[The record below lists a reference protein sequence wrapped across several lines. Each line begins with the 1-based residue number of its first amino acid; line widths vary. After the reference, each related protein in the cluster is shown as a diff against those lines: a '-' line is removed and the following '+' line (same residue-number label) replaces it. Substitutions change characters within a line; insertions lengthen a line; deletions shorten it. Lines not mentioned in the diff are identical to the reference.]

1 MKNFIIELY
10 NELIHNITWTKW
22 KELQHITLIITICI
36 IVFSLILYLIDYFFI
51 WIIQKIFS
59 IV

>member
-22 KELQHITLIITICI
+22 KELQYITLIITICI